1 MSVKIYKY
9 ESKSEQK
16 FAAQSS
22 VSDSF
27 LAFDMTREEII
38 EWWGQRAKERAIEEM
53 TDNIDRF
60 GKRYTFISD
69 DMSDFRTDL
78 KRHFEIGNCKD
89 EAFNAELRK
98 FLDQLPPPV
107 KKKK

>member
-9 ESKSEQK
+9 ESKDKQK

-38 EWWGQRAKERAIEEM
+38 EWWEIVLKNMQLKELQTI
-53 TDNIDRF
+53 
-60 GKRYTFISD
+60 
-69 DMSDFRTDL
+69 
-78 KRHFEIGNCKD
+78 
-89 EAFNAELRK
+89 
-98 FLDQLPPPV
+98 
-107 KKKK
+107 

>member
-9 ESKSEQK
+9 ESEGEQK

-38 EWWGQRAKERAIEEM
+38 EWWGDRAKERAIE
-53 TDNIDRF
+53 DIASNIDRF
-60 GKRYTFISD
+60 GTRYTSFISD
-69 DMSDFRTDL
+69 NMSDFITDL
-78 KRHFEIGNCKD
+78 KRHFEINNCTDKD
-89 EAFNAELRK
+89 FNSELRK
-98 FLDQLPPPV
+98 FLDQLPPV